1 MPTYNRLSTML
12 ARPLGE
18 MIHVLTWVYIL
29 ASPLLFMAYGEHVNW
44 HRFFMRSLLPLSLCV
59 VFYLN
64 YLWLVPR
71 LLQRGRTYSFL
82 CYNLGLVVLV
92 VGFHFFV
99 GMWLTPSLPPPR
111 RPGPPHWFHTLNGI
125 LMSVFTILVATAL
138 RLSRQWAKSEEA
150 RREAELGRTAAE
162 LQNLRNQI
170 NPHFLLNT
178 LNNIYALTA
187 FDAGRAQFAIQELSR
202 MLRYVLYEN
211 REETVSLKKEVGF
224 LQNYIEL
231 MRLRLPARVDV
242 RTEFDLP
249 DDGISQICPLLFI
262 SLVENAF
269 KHGVSPTAPSFILIS
284 LKADRTTVCF
294 SVVNS
299 NHPAKGVG
307 GGSGIGLEQVR
318 RRLELAYPGKYSW
331 EYGPDAT
338 GATYR
343 STLVIRP

>member
-249 DDGISQICPLLFI
+249 DDGISQICPLL
-262 SLVENAF
+262 
-269 KHGVSPTAPSFILIS
+269 
-284 LKADRTTVCF
+284 

-299 NHPAKGVG
+299 NHPAKGGG

-343 STLVIRP
+343 SILVIRP